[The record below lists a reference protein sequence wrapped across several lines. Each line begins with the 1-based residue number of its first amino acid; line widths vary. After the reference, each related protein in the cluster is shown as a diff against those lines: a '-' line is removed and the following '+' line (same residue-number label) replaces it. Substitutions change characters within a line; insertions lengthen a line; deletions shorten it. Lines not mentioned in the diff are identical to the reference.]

1 MEFECFGRQA
11 KASGDGMAVEGV
23 MVNDEEAWD
32 DVRGGWL
39 DREKVREARL
49 QEVGYMREKRIWDE
63 VPRSTASAHR
73 ILSVKLA

>member
-1 MEFECFGRQA
+1 MELEGSGRQA
-11 KASGDGMAVEGV
+11 EANGDGMAVEKV

-32 DVRGGWL
+32 VVRGDWF

-63 VPRSTASAHR
+63 AQETPRQHTGWCR
-73 ILSVKLA
+73 

>member
-1 MEFECFGRQA
+1 MELEGSGRQA
-11 KASGDGMAVEGV
+11 EASGDGMAVEGV
-23 MVNDEEAWD
+23 MVNEEEAWG

-63 VPRSTASAHR
+63 A
-73 ILSVKLA
+73 